1 LISQLEQKEM
11 ELIQRLQKT
20 QNLQKQ
26 AFDDLE
32 YALASKANY

>member
-1 LISQLEQKEM
+1 MISQLEQKEM

-20 QNLQKQ
+20 QNLQKK

-32 YALASKANY
+32 YALASKDY